1 MHTALLSKNLFISI
15 GVALHVYALF
25 WTANPFGIDLFKSG
39 DPCSTYLL
47 LMTVAFFSAVVAI
60 LAQLYVYAYEHG
72 VWTSRIIDLALLIV
86 LYLQGA
92 AAFQSQS
99 VGQCGDSA
107 FDKGDY
113 VLAAGI
119 LSIVF
124 LFLKSNSLITINQSD
139 RDAHQFRD
147 RVLGL

>member
-1 MHTALLSKNLFISI
+1 MHNALLSKNLYILI
-15 GVALHVYALF
+15 GVVLHIYALF
-25 WTANPFGIDLFKSG
+25 GTANPFGIDLFKSE
-39 DPCSTYLL
+39 DPCATYLL
-47 LMTVAFFSAVVAI
+47 LMTVAFFSAVIAI
-60 LAQLYVYAYEHG
+60 LTQLYVYAYGHG
-72 VWTSRIIDLALLIV
+72 VWTSRIIDLTLLIV

-99 VGQCGDSA
+99 VGQCGDNT

-124 LFLKSNSLITINQSD
+124 LFLKSISLTETQHD
-139 RDAHQFRD
+139 RDENQHRFS
-147 RVLGL
+147 VLRL

>member
-1 MHTALLSKNLFISI
+1 MHNALLSKNLFILI
-15 GVALHVYALF
+15 GVGLHTYALF
-25 WTANPFGIDLFKSG
+25 GTANPFGIDVFKSG
-39 DPCSTYLL
+39 DPCATYLL
-47 LMTVAFFSAVVAI
+47 LMTVAFFSAVIAI
-60 LAQLYVYAYEHG
+60 LAKLYVYVYAYGHS
-72 VWTSRIIDLALLIV
+72 VWTSRIINLTLLIV

-124 LFLKSNSLITINQSD
+124 LFLKSISLTETQHD
-139 RDAHQFRD
+139 RDENQNRFW
-147 RVLGL
+147 V